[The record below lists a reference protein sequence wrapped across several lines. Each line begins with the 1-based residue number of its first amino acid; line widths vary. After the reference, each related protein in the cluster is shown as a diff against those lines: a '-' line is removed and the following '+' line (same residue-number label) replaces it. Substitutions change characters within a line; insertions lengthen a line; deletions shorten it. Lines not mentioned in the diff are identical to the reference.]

1 MTVRA
6 LAPVP
11 ATHATALGARSTSR
25 HTSDEELIAAIAYGD
40 RLAMQLLYARHNVRV
55 YRFALSIIRNDASAE
70 DVVSET
76 FIDVWQQADRFE
88 GRSKVSTWLMSIA
101 RHKALSA
108 LRSRQHDAIEDHAET
123 LADVAD
129 TPETSMQKTDRT
141 ELLRDCLAK
150 LTPAHREI
158 INLVYYQEKKIEE
171 VAEILAIPLNTVKT
185 RMHYARKR
193 LSELLG
199 AAGFAAAA

>member
-6 LAPVP
+6 LAQVS
-11 ATHATALGARSTSR
+11 ALGARSASKQT
-25 HTSDEELIAAIAYGD
+25 TDEDLVVAIAARNRI
-40 RLAMQLLYARHNVRV
+40 AMQLLYARHNVRV
-55 YRFALSIIRNDASAE
+55 YRFVLSMIHNEASAE

-76 FIDVWQQADRFE
+76 FFDVWQQAGRFE

-101 RHKALSA
+101 RHKALTA
-108 LRSRQHDAIEDHAET
+108 LRSRQHDQIEDYAEIM
-123 LADVAD
+123 ADHAD
-129 TPETSMQKTDRT
+129 TPEAAMQKADQTAMVRAA
-141 ELLRDCLAK
+141 LGQ

-171 VAEILAIPLNTVKT
+171 VAEILGIPLNTVKT

-193 LSELLG
+193 LAELLES
-199 AAGFAAAA
+199 AGFAEAA